1 MRYAEMHEIQHI
13 NKRKI
18 NQNLYTNDTDD
29 MSGRKR
35 H

>member
-1 MRYAEMHEIQHI
+1 MQRCMKIQHK

-18 NQNLYTNDTDD
+18 NQNLYTNDTDA
-29 MSGRKR
+29 MTGRKR